1 MKRAGERRCAGHAGR
16 GRGFVLVTAL
26 LILLVLSLL
35 SASMFR
41 SFALQ
46 ENIAGSTREKQRA
59 FHSAQSA
66 LQYGEWWLAQG
77 NSGSGAAC
85 TGLLDASAAPP
96 TTQICDT
103 ALKSD
108 QPPTGTQIAIVPWKY
123 FTDANIEIGVQY
135 TPGQLATSANGG
147 VNTYSDRPRFHIFPL
162 GPDPSGFS
170 QLYQVSAWAY
180 GGHTNAISV
189 VQSVYSIK
197 SGVIDAGGL

>member
-1 MKRAGERRCAGHAGR
+1 MKRAGERRCAGRAGR

-26 LILLVLSLL
+26 LILLVLSML

-59 FHSAQSA
+59 AHSAQSA

-77 NSGSGAAC
+77 NGGSGAAC
-85 TGLLDASAAPP
+85 TVLLDGSAAPP

-103 ALKSD
+103 ALTSA
-108 QPPTGTQIAIVPWKY
+108 QVASVPWKSL
-123 FTDANIEIGVQY
+123 AAVEIGVQY

-147 VNTYSDRPRFHIFPL
+147 VNTYSDRPRFHITLL
-162 GPDPSGFS
+162 GPDPSGLS

-180 GGHTNAISV
+180 GGNTNAISV

-197 SGVIDAGGL
+197 GGVIDAGGL

>member
-1 MKRAGERRCAGHAGR
+1 MKRAGARRCAGPAGR

-59 FHSAQSA
+59 AHSAQSA

-77 NSGSGAAC
+77 NGGSGAAC
-85 TGLLDASAAPP
+85 TVLLDASAAPP

-103 ALKSD
+103 ALLSTSI
-108 QPPTGTQIAIVPWKY
+108 PTPNQAQITMVPWIPP
-123 FTDANIEIGVQY
+123 AGAEIGVQY

-147 VNTYSDRPRFHIFPL
+147 VNTYSDRPRFHIFSL
-162 GPDPSGFS
+162 GSDPSGLS

-180 GGHTNAISV
+180 GGNTNAISV

-197 SGVIDAGGL
+197 GGVIDAGGL

>member
-59 FHSAQSA
+59 AHSAQSA

-77 NSGSGAAC
+77 NGGSGAAC
-85 TGLLDASAAPP
+85 TVLLDASATPP

-103 ALKSD
+103 ALTNAQVAS
-108 QPPTGTQIAIVPWKY
+108 PPWPDK
-123 FTDANIEIGVQY
+123 DEKIGVQY
-135 TPGQLATSANGG
+135 TPGQLAKSANGG
-147 VNTYSDRPRFHIFPL
+147 VNTYYDRPRFHIFPL